1 MFSNLKISKTDKFE
15 IYLNKL
21 NVIKIDINGF
31 LHNTKN
37 IKNLFGKINA
47 TLLQEFIEEF
57 PNIQFESDD
66 TIVHCIQKVYAQTK
80 QTFVIIIDE
89 YDVLIREQV
98 PSAVFDNYLNFL
110 SGIFKNSTLH
120 LAISLAYLTG
130 ILPIVRDKIQSKMN
144 EFDEYSSL
152 MLRNLLNLL
161 ALQTMKLKHYAIHT
175 ISILKNADVGTMDTN
190 NMIMRYIVQ
199 NRL

>member
-1 MFSNLKISKTDKFE
+1 
-15 IYLNKL
+15 
-21 NVIKIDINGF
+21 
-31 LHNTKN
+31 
-37 IKNLFGKINA
+37 
-47 TLLQEFIEEF
+47 LQEFIEEF

-120 LAISLAYLTG
+120 PAISLAYLTG

-144 EFDEYSSL
+144 EFDEYS
-152 MLRNLLNLL
+152 MLDAAQFAEFIGFTNDEVETLCNSHNIDFEECRRWYDGY
-161 ALQTMKLKHYAIHT
+161 KHF
-175 ISILKNADVGTMDTN
+175 DEF
-190 NMIMRYIVQ
+190 
-199 NRL
+199 